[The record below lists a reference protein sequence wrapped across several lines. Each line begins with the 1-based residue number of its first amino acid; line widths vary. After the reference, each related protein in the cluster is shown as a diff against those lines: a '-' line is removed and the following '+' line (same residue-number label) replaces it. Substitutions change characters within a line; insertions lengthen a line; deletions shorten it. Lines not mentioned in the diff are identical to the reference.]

1 MCIQDRIVSKLHGEN
16 LRNFYPPWGV
26 THSAAV
32 RYTIDNI
39 P

>member
-1 MCIQDRIVSKLHGEN
+1 MRIQDRIVSKLHGEN

-26 THSAAV
+26 TLSAAV
-32 RYTIDNI
+32 RYTIDKT